1 MDERPVSL
9 LDWAYKQVRRMLFS
23 GDLPQGQ
30 KIVVAQLANQLSIS
44 PTPVKEALNRLAAE
58 GLLEALPRRGFQ
70 VRRQSIKEVQDIFEC
85 RIMLETF
92 AAAKA
97 IDNFPN
103 HPKLQEEMRQ
113 SMETLKSTDP
123 HDYVSITELEQVFH
137 GALIRLSENDSL
149 LSLFNILYGV
159 GFSSFVY
166 AASYRPQKAQSEHET
181 IYRALENRN
190 LELLTSTLKEHLSRT
205 IEFYANFSAQQ
216 TELPVLQSSKPRRAK
231 TVKEKS

>member
-58 GLLEALPRRGFQ
+58 GLFGSRFPAGGFSGTASEHQRGAGYF
-70 VRRQSIKEVQDIFEC
+70 FEC

-123 HDYVSITELEQVFH
+123 HDYVSITEFRA
-137 GALIRLSENDSL
+137 GFPRSSDPSFPKTTACF
-149 LSLFNILYGV
+149 SLFQHSLRSRFLLLCLRGIVPSAEGPV
-159 GFSSFVY
+159 G
-166 AASYRPQKAQSEHET
+166 A
-181 IYRALENRN
+181 
-190 LELLTSTLKEHLSRT
+190 
-205 IEFYANFSAQQ
+205 
-216 TELPVLQSSKPRRAK
+216 
-231 TVKEKS
+231 